1 MKRFLG
7 RIRRYFITG
16 LLVILPLFL
25 SLHILFLLFRFA
37 DGILGRFIKERIG
50 FYIPGLGLIFSLVTI
65 TIFGFL
71 STHFF
76 GRYLYNLIDRIFRNF
91 PLIRHIYP
99 SIKSIFE
106 FLFSKE
112 HLSFKKAVL
121 VRYPTK
127 ESWTIGFITNEGFKE
142 SKEKTKK
149 NLLNIFVPFSPNPI
163 TGFLILAPFEDV
175 IFLDISIEEAMKLVV
190 SGGLLNP
197 ELVKRE
203 TNIKF

>member
-25 SLHILFLLFRFA
+25 SLYILFLLFQFA
-37 DGILGRFIKERIG
+37 DGILGRFIRERVG
-50 FYIPGLGLIFSLVTI
+50 FYIPGLGLVFSLVVI

-71 STHFF
+71 STLFL
-76 GRYLYNLIDRIFRNF
+76 GRYLYSLIDKIFRNF

-99 SIKSIFE
+99 SIKNIFE

-142 SKEKTKK
+142 SKEKTNKD
-149 NLLNIFVPFSPNPI
+149 LLNVFVPLSPNPI
-163 TGFLILAPFEDV
+163 SGFLIFAPSEDV

-197 ELVKRE
+197 ELSEKRE
-203 TNIKF
+203 Q

>member
-1 MKRFLG
+1 MKRLFG
-7 RIRRYFITG
+7 RVQCYFVAG

-25 SLHILFLLFRFA
+25 SIHILFFLFRFA
-37 DGILGRFIKERIG
+37 DGILGKFIKERLG
-50 FYIPGLGLIFSLVTI
+50 FYIPGLGLVFSLVTV
-65 TIFGFL
+65 TVFGFL
-71 STHFF
+71 STLFL
-76 GRYLYNLIDRIFRNF
+76 GRYLYNLIDKIFRNF

-99 SIKSIFE
+99 SIKNIFE

-142 SKEKTKK
+142 SVEKTKK

-163 TGFLILAPFEDV
+163 TGFLVFAPSEDV

-197 ELVKRE
+197 VYLPKKEEK
-203 TNIKF
+203 